1 MSSYNEWIKNV
12 QQDRNDKANWR
23 CNVSEEN
30 DLAAAKNPPQFP
42 FVTLFQNDLVEKYAV
57 QMSSEPTGKN
67 FASFD
72 YDFSILK
79 EIFSL
84 TFRKCEDCGRGDSK
98 TRSFCTLHGGRSRG

>member
-30 DLAAAKNPPQFP
+30 DLAAAENPPRFP

-57 QMSSEPTGKN
+57 QLSSEPSGKN
-67 FASFD
+67 STFLKKCWSAVFSMYLKQISFFD
-72 YDFSILK
+72 I
-79 EIFSL
+79 
-84 TFRKCEDCGRGDSK
+84 
-98 TRSFCTLHGGRSRG
+98 